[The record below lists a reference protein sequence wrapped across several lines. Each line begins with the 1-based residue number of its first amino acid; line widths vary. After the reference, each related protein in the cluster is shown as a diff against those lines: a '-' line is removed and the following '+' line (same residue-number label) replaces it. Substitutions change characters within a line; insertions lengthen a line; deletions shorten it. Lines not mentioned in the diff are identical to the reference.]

1 MPNLATI
8 SAEHLSIAS
17 YPRTGKRGVPQQF
30 ARRLYEMLQSE
41 TKLAATTPEE
51 GIFIQ
56 WSESGQ
62 AFRIL
67 DVKGFTSTVLPKYF
81 RTKKF
86 SSFQR
91 NLNLVSVLDSQTE
104 RFSHFWS
111 FTFSLILVLLLLL
124 LLFQYGFSKVRR
136 GPDTD
141 MYAHPSFIRGK
152 PELLSEL
159 RKCSSAV
166 SRRKA
171 SRSVGDES
179 DVSTSGSWGNSTSS
193 RSDIDDSPKAV
204 TPVTPPKTITHTLD
218 LTQAASPTNTT
229 APAFSTWAHFQNR
242 PLMPKTMSCQAQTPA
257 VIPGGIG
264 RLDLLALAV
273 EHAT

>member
-8 SAEHLSIAS
+8 SPEHLSIAS

-51 GIFIQ
+51 DIFIQ

-111 FTFSLILVLLLLL
+111 FTFSLTLVLLLLI
-124 LLFQYGFSKVRR
+124 LFSMDF
-136 GPDTD
+136 P
-141 MYAHPSFIRGK
+141 
-152 PELLSEL
+152 
-159 RKCSSAV
+159 KC
-166 SRRKA
+166 
-171 SRSVGDES
+171 DE
-179 DVSTSGSWGNSTSS
+179 DRIQTCM
-193 RSDIDDSPKAV
+193 
-204 TPVTPPKTITHTLD
+204 HTLP
-218 LTQAASPTNTT
+218 LSAESP
-229 APAFSTWAHFQNR
+229 SYFQNYESAHRLSREERRRAPLGMRVTSQPVEAGAIPPAAEVISTTVRKLSLPSLLQR
-242 PLMPKTMSCQAQTPA
+242 PLPT
-257 VIPGGIG
+257 
-264 RLDLLALAV
+264 L
-273 EHAT
+273 